1 MTHPSRRGLL
11 AGATALL
18 AAPGLLRAQGAWP
31 QGQATSIVIPYAA
44 GGAPDVLG
52 RIIAQGF
59 AEKTGG
65 NFILEH
71 KPGASTTLAA
81 RQVARARPDGSSLLM
96 GTVVTFTTAP
106 FALRS
111 LGYDPVA
118 DFAHIT
124 QIAET
129 LFILVANPRW
139 ESLDHVLTEARR
151 RPGQITYATWG
162 VGSTSHLGMVDLMQ
176 RTGTEMLHVPFNG
189 TPPALTET
197 IAGRTDLM
205 ISTFAPAKPHV
216 EGGRLRALGM
226 ASAARTAALPDV
238 PTLAELGQRD
248 FVVSGWFSLQAPAGT
263 PQAVQDRVN
272 DLAKEAFG
280 TPAAAETFARLGF
293 APTEPGPAVL
303 TARIRRELEL
313 NRELMRRAGIQP
325 E

>member
-1 MTHPSRRGLL
+1 MIAPRR
-11 AGATALL
+11 ALL
-18 AAPGLLRAQGAWP
+18 GASAAALCLPRPARAQAGWP
-31 QGQATSIVIPYAA
+31 QGQATSLVIPYAA

-52 RIIAQGF
+52 RLFTQGF
-59 AEKTGG
+59 AERTGG
-65 NFILEH
+65 TFILDH

-81 RQVARARPDGSSLLM
+81 RQVARARPDGHTLLM

-106 FALRS
+106 FALRN

-129 LFILVANPRW
+129 LFIMVAHPRW

-151 RPGQITYATWG
+151 RPGEITYATWG
-162 VGSTSHLGMVDLMQ
+162 VGSTSHLGMVDLMG
-176 RTGTEMLHVPFNG
+176 RAGVDMLHVPFNG

-197 IAGRTDLM
+197 IAGRTDVM

-226 ASAARTAALPDV
+226 LSTARTQALPDV
-238 PTLAELGQRD
+238 PTMTELGQRD
-248 FVVSGWFSLQAPAGT
+248 FVLGGWFSLQAPPGT
-263 PQAVQDRVN
+263 PRPILDRVN
-272 DLAKEAFG
+272 ELAKEAYG

-293 APTEPGPAVL
+293 APTEPGPEAL
-303 TARIRRELEL
+303 MRRIRAEMEL